1 MDIDVEISGAG
12 ERAIAARGV
21 PEDPLFEGYTC
32 IKGRQLAVQHHDDG
46 RLRSSLRRR
55 PDGTFADISSA
66 AALDDIASKIAEIVA
81 EHGPRAIASYTG
93 TGAYQNSTSV
103 PVAAAWHRGFDSPS
117 FYTSLTIDQPAHR
130 SALLR
135 LGAWEAGWQ
144 NFTDADV
151 TLAIGYNPMV
161 SSYGPAGGLQGTNPF
176 VAMRRAKERGLKVIV
191 IDPRRSELATQADVW
206 LQVQPGEDPTLLA
219 GLLREI
225 LRRDLHDGAF
235 CDEWVE
241 PGQVDA
247 LRAAVEPF
255 TLDYVAARCRVE
267 ADDVR
272 VAAELF
278 AAGPRGTAGTGTGPN
293 MAPHGTLTEHL
304 ALTLNVICGRVMR
317 SGEQLESGYFLFPG
331 DTRRAQVVP
340 PSDPMPGA
348 EHRMGDLRGLP
359 GEMLSNRL
367 ADEIL
372 TPGEGQV
379 RALIVSGGNPVVAF
393 PDHAK
398 TIEALRA
405 LDLLVVIDHRM
416 TATAELADVVI
427 APRLELE
434 RADVPHI
441 QDRRFPRPYVN
452 HTPAVLA
459 TDDDLIT
466 EWEVFAGIATRN
478 GTPIDLP
485 GGTVPLDQVASSQD
499 PLTDDDLIDLVY
511 GNARLSVEEIRQHPA
526 TIRDDDRVRV
536 IEADPDAVGRFAV
549 APSDVVGELADVF
562 DEGTSAAKLGLD
574 GDDWPFRLVSRR
586 MKHVLNSLGREL
598 EPLAAK
604 GTTNPLYVHPEDLA
618 ALGIEAD
625 ALIEVTSPFGQ
636 VVGVAASAPEMKR
649 GVVAMSHA
657 WGGLSSTD
665 DKVRNDGSPTNRLI
679 STDVG
684 YDRITGMAVQS
695 ALPVRL
701 APGASA

>member
-1 MDIDVEISGAG
+1 
-12 ERAIAARGV
+12 
-21 PEDPLFEGYTC
+21 
-32 IKGRQLAVQHHDDG
+32 
-46 RLRSSLRRR
+46 
-55 PDGTFADISSA
+55 
-66 AALDDIASKIAEIVA
+66 
-81 EHGPRAIASYTG
+81 
-93 TGAYQNSTSV
+93 
-103 PVAAAWHRGFDSPS
+103 
-117 FYTSLTIDQPAHR
+117 
-130 SALLR
+130 
-135 LGAWEAGWQ
+135 
-144 NFTDADV
+144 
-151 TLAIGYNPMV
+151 MV
-161 SSYGPAGGLQGTNPF
+161 
-176 VAMRRAKERGLKVIV
+176 
-191 IDPRRSELATQADVW
+191 DPRRSELATQADVW

-225 LRRDLHDGAF
+225 LSRGLHDAAF
-235 CDEWVE
+235 CAEWVAA
-241 PGQVDA
+241 GQVDA
-247 LRAAVEPF
+247 LRSAVEPF
-255 TLDYVAARCRVE
+255 TLDYVAERCRVDV
-267 ADDVR
+267 DDVR
-272 VAAELF
+272 AAAEMF

-317 SGEQLESGYFLFPG
+317 AGEQLESGYFLFPG

-398 TIEALRA
+398 TIEALQE

-452 HTPAVLA
+452 HTAAVLA
-459 TDDDLIT
+459 TNDDLIT
-466 EWEVFAGIATRN
+466 EWEVFAGIAARN
-478 GTPIDLP
+478 ATPIDLP
-485 GGTVPLDQVASSQD
+485 GGTVPLDRVAAGAD

-511 GNARLSVEEIRQHPA
+511 GNARLPVDEIRQNPA
-526 TIRDDDRVRV
+526 TIREDDRIRV
-536 IEADPDAVGRFAV
+536 VGADPGATGRFAV
-549 APSDVVGELADVF
+549 APPDVVDELAVVSG
-562 DEGTSAAKLGLD
+562 EATSASMLGLD
-574 GDDWPFRLVSRR
+574 GEAWPFRLVSRR

-598 EPLAAK
+598 EPLAVK
-604 GTTNPLYVHPEDLA
+604 GTTNPLYVHPDDLTD
-618 ALGIEAD
+618 LGIEAD
-625 ALIEVTSPFGQ
+625 ELVEVTSPFGQ
-636 VVGVAASAPEMKR
+636 VVGVAAGAPEMKR

-657 WGGLSSTD
+657 WGGLAATD
-665 DKVRNDGSPTNRLI
+665 DKVRHDGSPTNRLI
-679 STDVG
+679 SNDVG

-695 ALPVRL
+695 AVPVRL
-701 APGASA
+701 SPGATT